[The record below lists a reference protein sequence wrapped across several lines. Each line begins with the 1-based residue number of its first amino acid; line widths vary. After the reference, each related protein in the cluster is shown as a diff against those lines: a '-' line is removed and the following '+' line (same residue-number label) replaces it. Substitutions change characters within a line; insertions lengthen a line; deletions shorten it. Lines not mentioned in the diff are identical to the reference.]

1 MENTVLLYDSAED
14 ILTASKLIRK
24 GNVVGIPTE
33 TVYGLGADALNPEA
47 VKKIFKAKG
56 RPADNPLIVHIYKI
70 EEADK
75 LGHDI
80 PNISIV
86 WLQYSG
92 QVRLL

>member
-47 VKKIFKAKG
+47 G
-56 RPADNPLIVHIYKI
+56 T
-70 EEADK
+70 
-75 LGHDI
+75 
-80 PNISIV
+80 
-86 WLQYSG
+86 
-92 QVRLL
+92 